1 MSIDRLSLSK
11 SLKLLMQDYIL
22 KAWGGGAIDELI
34 FGKDFYL

>member
-22 KAWGGGAIDELI
+22 KAWGAIDELI